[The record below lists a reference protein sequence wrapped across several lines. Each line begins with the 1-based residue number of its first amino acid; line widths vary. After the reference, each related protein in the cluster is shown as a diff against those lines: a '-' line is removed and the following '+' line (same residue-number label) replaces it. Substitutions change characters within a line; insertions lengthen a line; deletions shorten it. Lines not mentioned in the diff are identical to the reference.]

1 MVWRLLPLKLRIRP
15 FACRYRCLFIARFCR
30 RDNKAHRFNTK
41 YFCSKLKM
49 KDTLSQPWVLVW
61 RLLPLKLRI
70 RPFACRYR
78 CLFIARF
85 CRRDNKAH
93 RFNTKYFCSKLKMK
107 DTCGK
112 GHDNWSTWTSTEG
125 KKSRYC
131 KRGWRTCRQMR
142 AQAYLDR
149 KKKIGSHTK
158 KEWED
163 KLIQYD
169 KCPSCKRSWSEI
181 KPSKGQ
187 AKYHI
192 TKDHIT
198 PLSKGGTDN
207 IDNIQPLCYQ
217 CNFKKGSKHDY
228 SCTQKFAPS
237 LTL

>member
-1 MVWRLLPLKLRIRP
+1 MTPTTPWQSALDVAAQSRAGASPGRLSDQPWIAAWRPLPLKFRIRS
-15 FACRYRCLFIARFCR
+15 FACRYRCLTITHFCR
-30 RDNKAHRFNTK
+30 RNGKAHRFN
-41 YFCSKLKM
+41 
-49 KDTLSQPWVLVW
+49 
-61 RLLPLKLRI
+61 I
-70 RPFACRYR
+70 
-78 CLFIARF
+78 
-85 CRRDNKAH
+85 
-93 RFNTKYFCSKLKMK
+93 KYFCSKLKMK

-112 GHDNWSTWTSTEG
+112 GHDNWSTWTSTKG

-131 KRGWRTCRQMR
+131 KTCRQMR

-198 PLSKGGTDN
+198 PLSKGGTDS

-217 CNFKKGSKHDY
+217 CNFKKGSKHD
-228 SCTQKFAPS
+228 
-237 LTL
+237 

>member
-1 MVWRLLPLKLRIRP
+1 MRTPAGIGAGFFNHVPDPRHQMTDPGAVASPLKRRPPGTVPGQVTVDLSNQPWAATWHPLPLKFCIRS
-15 FACRYRCLFIARFCR
+15 FACCYRCLTITHFCR
-30 RDNKAHRFNTK
+30 RNGKTHRFN
-41 YFCSKLKM
+41 
-49 KDTLSQPWVLVW
+49 
-61 RLLPLKLRI
+61 I
-70 RPFACRYR
+70 
-78 CLFIARF
+78 
-85 CRRDNKAH
+85 
-93 RFNTKYFCSKLKMK
+93 KYFCSKLKMK

-112 GHDNWSTWTSTEG
+112 GHDNWSTWTSTKG

-131 KRGWRTCRQMR
+131 KTCRQMR

-198 PLSKGGTDN
+198 PLSKDGTDS

-217 CNFKKGSKHDY
+217 CNFKKGSKHD
-228 SCTQKFAPS
+228 
-237 LTL
+237 